1 MGRTID
7 EIVLEALEQ
16 LRAMANR
23 MASSPEEAEDL
34 VQETCIRAL
43 RKGPTLVAHPCPEA
57 YLFRILRNLWH
68 DRHRRRLAA
77 PQIVSMEGLRAAD
90 GELPLAGHS
99 TRDVPAVVRESLDED
114 VQDALDALPEAFRT
128 ALWLREIEGL
138 SYEEIATRLG
148 IPPGTVRSRL
158 SRARERLLT
167 ALSHRG
173 QHGRAP
179 RDTSRGKPAS

>member
-7 EIVLEALEQ
+7 EIVLEALDA
-16 LRAMANR
+16 LRAMAHR
-23 MASSPEEAEDL
+23 LATSPEEAEDL

-43 RKGPTLVAHPCPEA
+43 RKGAVLAAHPCPEA

-77 PQIVSMEGLRAAD
+77 PPVVSMEGLRTAD
-90 GELPLAGHS
+90 GDIPLARGSSH
-99 TRDVPAVVRESLDED
+99 DVPAVVRDSLDED
-114 VQDALDALPEAFRT
+114 VQQALDALPEAFRT
-128 ALWLREIEGL
+128 ALWLREVEGL

-158 SRARERLLT
+158 SRARERLLA

-173 QHGRAP
+173 EHGRAP
-179 RDTSRGKPAS
+179 RDKPRGKTS